1 MATVKTWTY
10 TPAGT
15 VKVEYSDSHT
25 EIMSEGDAIKAG
37 IIKDP
42 GTAKS
47 VGSTKK
53 APVLPTT
60 PGGYSSGTTIADP
73 FGSGQTA
80 VSNSTVPI
88 NGVQVPIAQLL
99 QKTNDPVE
107 LGKIRQSLIQYNQIG
122 KNVKSKQSIVDAY
135 TSVVISAA
143 NQSMNPLD
151 WMAKYQAAGGGADTA
166 SGGPQT
172 NLSIRTYTPDTIRT
186 IADQIYVNQLGRR
199 VTDADLKTL
208 TDQLNAKE
216 KKTPTKTV
224 STPNAAGSVT
234 TTTTSGGVDEQG
246 LITQQAQQMPEY
258 QRMQNINFSSWLDK
272 AMTTGQPSIGSL
284 TNG

>member
-1 MATVKTWTY
+1 MATVKTWSYGQGGFVNITF
-10 TPAGT
+10 TDG
-15 VKVEYSDSHT
+15 HT
-25 EIMSEGDAIKAG
+25 ESMPSADAIANKY
-37 IIKDP
+37 IPDP
-42 GTAKS
+42 GSAKS
-47 VGSTKK
+47 VGSTKPIAVK
-53 APVLPTT
+53 
-60 PGGYSSGTTIADP
+60 PGGYSSGTTLADP
-73 FGSGQTA
+73 FGTGQTA

-122 KNVKSKQSIVDAY
+122 KNVKSKQSIVNAY

-151 WMAKYQAAGGGADTA
+151 WMAKYQAAGGGVDTQV
-166 SGGPQT
+166 SGPQT

>member
-1 MATVKTWTY
+1 MATVKTWSYGQGGFVNITF
-10 TPAGT
+10 TDG
-15 VKVEYSDSHT
+15 HT
-25 EIMSEGDAIKAG
+25 ESMPSADAIANKY
-37 IIKDP
+37 IPDP
-42 GTAKS
+42 GSAKS
-47 VGSTKK
+47 VGSTKPIAVK
-53 APVLPTT
+53 
-60 PGGYSSGTTIADP
+60 PGGYSSGTTLADP
-73 FGSGQTA
+73 FGTGQTA

-122 KNVKSKQSIVDAY
+122 KNVKSKQSIVNAY

-151 WMAKYQAAGGGADTA
+151 WMAKYQAAGGGVDTQV
-166 SGGPQT
+166 SGPQT

-199 VTDADLKTL
+199 VTDADLKIL

-224 STPNAAGSVT
+224 STPNAAGTAT

>member
-47 VGSTKK
+47 TGSTKTAS
-53 APVLPTT
+53 APKVT

-80 VSNSTVPI
+80 GSNYTVPV
-88 NGVQVPIAQLL
+88 NGVDTPIQVLL
-99 QKTNDPVE
+99 QKANDPKVA
-107 LGKIRQSLIQYNQIG
+107 GQISSQLRAMG
-122 KNVKSKQSIVDAY
+122 WLSKGAKSSDSVTKSY
-135 TSVVISAA
+135 TSLLVKAA
-143 NQSMNPLD
+143 SVSMDPNDYLAQ
-151 WMAKYQAAGGGADTA
+151 WKAAGGGVDTQV
-166 SGGPQT
+166 SGPQT